1 MKFYSILFIL
11 AFSLS
16 GLSCKTGN
24 QGNNSKSYS
33 GTIEAT
39 GITSYQYGT
48 HTLQAENEF
57 YALKSEVIDLSNY
70 EGKNVTISATKI
82 EGYPV
87 DGGPVYLN
95 VKEIKD

>member
-1 MKFYSILFIL
+1 MST
-11 AFSLS
+11 
-16 GLSCKTGN
+16 LSCKTGDQN
-24 QGNNSKSYS
+24 KNSETYS
-33 GTIEAT
+33 GTVEAT

-70 EGKNVTISATKI
+70 EGKTVTISATKI

-95 VKEIKD
+95 VTEIKD